1 MSSSKKIYE
10 TYKETAKCDIRR
22 GNKLAIET
30 VYKGSVMMDLLDKN
44 FKVAYKYIKKIKER
58 IRKELNV

>member
-1 MSSSKKIYE
+1 MSSSKKKKKE

-44 FKVAYKYIKKIKER
+44 CKAAYKYI
-58 IRKELNV
+58 